1 MPSSSDDTSAILA
14 AWEQL
19 DSPDGRSLIEEVA
32 LLDPPGAADIQRFRR
47 DWPASVVTAA
57 VELTRARRRARMKF
71 ERAGELWCDTQGVEQ
86 ATSERVARWK
96 ARRFAESEATSVLDL
111 CCGIGGDAMALSEV
125 GTVHGVDLDP
135 VRCWMTARNAGCTAS
150 AEDVLGI
157 DLQGRHVHVDPARR
171 EEATGRR
178 SWDPNHHRPNWPE
191 LSELLARARGGACK
205 LGPGIPLPL
214 DGAPD
219 PTEYELIQDANQLVQ
234 AVLWTG
240 DLAQAP
246 GCHRATMLPE
256 GRSTCGLPGEVPIA
270 DQLPEPGDWLVEAR
284 PALERARL
292 VAHQLGARDDV
303 RELAPGL
310 GLMGSSAA
318 TNDPWFTDWRIEAVL
333 PLRER
338 GLKRWLRAHD
348 AGEVVV
354 RTRGGAVDPDTWSRA
369 LKGSGST
376 TWVVFALRLGSTTR
390 AIVTHSAG

>member
-1 MPSSSDDTSAILA
+1 M
-14 AWEQL
+14 
-19 DSPDGRSLIEEVA
+19 
-32 LLDPPGAADIQRFRR
+32 
-47 DWPASVVTAA
+47 
-57 VELTRARRRARMKF
+57 
-71 ERAGELWCDTQGVEQ
+71 
-86 ATSERVARWK
+86 
-96 ARRFAESEATSVLDL
+96 
-111 CCGIGGDAMALSEV
+111 
-125 GTVHGVDLDP
+125 
-135 VRCWMTARNAGCTAS
+135 
-150 AEDVLGI
+150 
-157 DLQGRHVHVDPARR
+157 
-171 EEATGRR
+171 
-178 SWDPNHHRPNWPE
+178 
-191 LSELLARARGGACK
+191 
-205 LGPGIPLPL
+205 
-214 DGAPD
+214 
-219 PTEYELIQDANQLVQ
+219 
-234 AVLWTG
+234 
-240 DLAQAP
+240 
-246 GCHRATMLPE
+246 
-256 GRSTCGLPGEVPIA
+256 A

-338 GLKRWLRAHD
+338 GLKKWLRAHD